1 MRQLARMSLPA
12 ALLMAL
18 SLPAT
23 AAPPRP
29 EIERAPGSPQAIG
42 AAHSLRTIPEAC
54 VRLEGTFT
62 GEADASYDFRA
73 TRTSAN
79 CQPRAHLVDAAKVKP
94 SLEKGW
100 KLNDVIRVPLAGC
113 EARQAVVTVWRK
125 PADVSTPGLDGQ
137 GRARIYLD
145 ESMEKIASGDLA
157 PVPLYAAAMTL
168 EGDRCD

>member
-1 MRQLARMSLPA
+1 MRLANWLPLPA

-23 AAPPRP
+23 AASPQP
-29 EIERAPGSPQAIG
+29 EIERAPGSPQAVG

-62 GEADASYDFRA
+62 GKADAPYDFRA
-73 TRTSAN
+73 VRTSAS
-79 CQPRAHLVDAAKVKP
+79 CQPRAHLVDPAKAKP

-100 KLNDVIRVPLAGC
+100 KLNDRIVVPQAGC
-113 EARQAVVTVWRK
+113 PSRQAIVTVWRK
-125 PADVSTPGLDGQ
+125 PADVATPRLDGQ

-157 PVPLYAAAMTL
+157 PVPLFAAAMTL